1 MSNAVKKENSALELV
16 KSAAVIPVVVAIV
29 LGLGWGL
36 VRWAHARQ
44 VDSGKPDPRPAKVN
58 ADGSI
63 ELEIPFAQVTGEIHF
78 GGGRRAHLGNWKRKG
93 ETVAWKFE
101 LDKPG
106 RYAVELECACD
117 TSNAGS
123 VVRIELD
130 QASVEATVAGTGGGN
145 TFKPLK
151 AGEINV
157 AAVGWHE
164 LQIVPVSIPHNF
176 VMVLRGVRLIPVRTS
191 S

>member
-151 AGEINV
+151 AGEVNV

>member
-16 KSAAVIPVVVAIV
+16 KSVAVIPVVVAIV
-29 LGLGWGL
+29 LGLGWSL

-63 ELEIPFAQVTGEIHF
+63 ELEIPFAQVTGEIHL
-78 GGGRRAHLGNWKRKG
+78 GGGRRGHLGNWKRMG

-117 TSNAGS
+117 AANAGS
-123 VVRIELD
+123 VVR
-130 QASVEATVAGTGGGN
+130 VETDGDSLEITVPDTGGPN
-145 TFKPLK
+145 TFKTVR
-151 AGEINV
+151 AGEIEFSST
-157 AAVGWHE
+157 GWRE
-164 LQIVPVSIPHNF
+164 LRIVPLTIAHTA
-176 VMVLRGVRLIPVRTS
+176 VMTLRGVRLVPKAS
-191 S
+191 

>member
-16 KSAAVIPVVVAIV
+16 KSVAVIPLVVAIV

-58 ADGSI
+58 SDGSI
-63 ELEIPFAQVTGEIHF
+63 ELEIPFAQVTGEIHL
-78 GGGRRAHLGNWKRKG
+78 GGGRRGHLDNWRRKG

-117 TSNAGS
+117 DGQC
-123 VVRIELD
+123 R
-130 QASVEATVAGTGGGN
+130 QRG
-145 TFKPLK
+145 
-151 AGEINV
+151 
-157 AAVGWHE
+157 
-164 LQIVPVSIPHNF
+164 PH
-176 VMVLRGVRLIPVRTS
+176 
-191 S
+191 

>member
-1 MSNAVKKENSALELV
+1 MSNVVKKENSALELV
-16 KSAAVIPVVVAIV
+16 KSVAVIPLVVAIV

-58 ADGSI
+58 SDGSI
-63 ELEIPFAQVTGEIHF
+63 ELEIPFAQVTGEIHL
-78 GGGRRAHLGNWKRKG
+78 GGGRRGHLGNWKRKG

-101 LDKPG
+101 IDKPG
-106 RYAVELECACD
+106 RYAVELECACE
-117 TSNAGS
+117 TANAGS
-123 VVRIELD
+123 VVRIELE
-130 QASVEATVAGTGGGN
+130 QASVEATVAGTGGAN

-157 AAVGWHE
+157 AAAGWHE

-176 VMVLRGVRLIPVRTS
+176 VLVMRGVRLILVRTS

>member
-1 MSNAVKKENSALELV
+1 MSDAVKKGNSAIELI
-16 KSAAVIPVVVAIV
+16 KSVAVIPLVVAIV
-29 LGLGWGL
+29 LGLAWGL
-36 VRWAHARQ
+36 VLWASARQ
-44 VDSGKPDPRPAKVN
+44 VASGKPDPRPAKVN

-78 GGGRRAHLGNWKRKG
+78 GGGRRGHLGNWKRKG

-117 TSNAGS
+117 TANAGS

-130 QASVEATVAGTGGGN
+130 QASVEATVASTGGAN

-151 AGEINV
+151 AGELNV
-157 AAVGWHE
+157 AAAGWHE

-176 VMVLRGVRLIPVRTS
+176 VMVLRGVRLIPIRTS

>member
-16 KSAAVIPVVVAIV
+16 KSAAVIPLVVAIV

-44 VDSGKPDPRPAKVN
+44 VDSGKPDPRPGKVN

-63 ELEIPFAQVTGEIHF
+63 ELETSFAQVTGEIHF

-117 TSNAGS
+117 AAHAGS
-123 VVRIELD
+123 VVRIELEQD
-130 QASVEATVAGTGGGN
+130 SAEATVVDTGGTN

-151 AGEINV
+151 AGAINI
-157 AAVGWHE
+157 ATAGWHE
-164 LQIVPVSIPHNF
+164 LQIVPLSIPHDF
-176 VMVLRGVRLIPVRTS
+176 VMVLRGVRLIPVKTS

>member
-16 KSAAVIPVVVAIV
+16 KSAAVIPLVVAIV
-29 LGLGWGL
+29 MGLGWGL
-36 VRWAHARQ
+36 VRWAFARQ
-44 VDSGKPDPRPAKVN
+44 VESGKPDPRPANVN
-58 ADGSI
+58 PDGSL

-78 GGGRRAHLGNWKRKG
+78 GGGRPGHLGNWKRKG

-117 TSNAGS
+117 AAHAGS
-123 VVRIELD
+123 VVRIELEQD
-130 QASVEATVAGTGGGN
+130 SAEATVVGTGGTN

-151 AGEINV
+151 AGAINV
-157 AAVGWHE
+157 AAAGWHE
-164 LQIVPVSIPHNF
+164 LQIVPLSIPHDF

>member
-1 MSNAVKKENSALELV
+1 MSDAVKKGNSAIELI
-16 KSAAVIPVVVAIV
+16 KSVAVIPLVVAIV

-44 VDSGKPDPRPAKVN
+44 VESGKPDPRPAKVN

-63 ELEIPFAQVTGEIHF
+63 ELEIPFAQVTGEIHL
-78 GGGRRAHLGNWKRKG
+78 GGGRRGHLDNWKRKG

-106 RYAVELECACD
+106 RYAVELECASD
-117 TSNAGS
+117 AANAGS

-130 QASVEATVAGTGGGN
+130 QASVEATIAATGGPR
-145 TFKPLK
+145 TFKPLR
-151 AGEINV
+151 AGVVNIP
-157 AAVGWHE
+157 AAGWHE

-176 VMVLRGVRLIPVRTS
+176 VMVLRGVRLLPVRTS
-191 S
+191 P

>member
-117 TSNAGS
+117 TANAGS

-130 QASVEATVAGTGGGN
+130 QASVEVTVAGTGEGIRSN
-145 TFKPLK
+145 RSRPARSTWPPR
-151 AGEINV
+151 AGTNCKLCRFRYLTILSWFCGEF
-157 AAVGWHE
+157 A
-164 LQIVPVSIPHNF
+164 
-176 VMVLRGVRLIPVRTS
+176 
-191 S
+191 